1 DLLMFESRL
10 GGLLV
15 LNSPLDFETLPR
27 FIVTIRVQDQ
37 GDPPQSAFTTLTV
50 HIVDADDQNPKFQA
64 DKYTALIPENP
75 SAGTQ
80 LTIAPSPIQA
90 EDPDVG
96 IRATIN
102 YSFSSNSGEYS
113 YFELDRHSGKITI
126 KKAIPQTLPLPMTL
140 VIKATQLDN
149 KDRYS
154 ITTLTVISDQ
164 KVPSVLRF
172 LQTNY
177 VTTVLENTP
186 PGARI
191 VTFQIS
197 KYSKDVQFTLF
208 NDPDENFSVRYT
220 GEIVIAKPLDFER
233 QQEFVLDVMVSDGN
247 QSDTARINI
256 SVTNVNDNDPVFA
269 ETHYTFVVKDS
280 EIRTGMLIGKVK
292 VTDEDIDDIVHLK
305 IKGKFSKLF
314 KVSSEG
320 EIRIDNLAL
329 LNTSVC
335 HVFVV
340 AIDSGDP
347 PRQASV
353 PVTIHFP
360 MDLLENELQ
369 SDSKEG
375 FLVLMVVFGVLFGIL
390 LLAVAILTIYI
401 LKRKQYRDH
410 LSVITATEDH
420 PPVQKITTY
429 TDYVHPANS
438 QSHTN
443 PVGKEDPILQMVDRT
458 GADIRSAKSSK
469 EPVSLL
475 YSLHSQETSLGIP
488 FAPADQLEKSPLEQ
502 ICNDQS
508 INSELDTKSK
518 KKQTKPTTLTVL
530 ED

>member
-149 KDRYS
+149 KDR
-154 ITTLTVISDQ
+154 
-164 KVPSVLRF
+164 
-172 LQTNY
+172 
-177 VTTVLENTP
+177 
-186 PGARI
+186 
-191 VTFQIS
+191 
-197 KYSKDVQFTLF
+197 
-208 NDPDENFSVRYT
+208 

-329 LNTSVC
+329 LNTSIHSVAVISAC
-335 HVFVV
+335 LSQGV
-340 AIDSGDP
+340 AI
-347 PRQASV
+347 R
-353 PVTIHFP
+353 TY
-360 MDLLENELQ
+360 LCR
-369 SDSKEG
+369 KK
-375 FLVLMVVFGVLFGIL
+375 FGN
-390 LLAVAILTIYI
+390 
-401 LKRKQYRDH
+401 H
-410 LSVITATEDH
+410 
-420 PPVQKITTY
+420 
-429 TDYVHPANS
+429 
-438 QSHTN
+438 
-443 PVGKEDPILQMVDRT
+443 
-458 GADIRSAKSSK
+458 
-469 EPVSLL
+469 
-475 YSLHSQETSLGIP
+475 
-488 FAPADQLEKSPLEQ
+488 
-502 ICNDQS
+502 
-508 INSELDTKSK
+508 
-518 KKQTKPTTLTVL
+518 
-530 ED
+530 